1 MTNMLAGSLMPLLTI
16 KRLIAIRCWGA
27 TLTFFLAKTL
37 RLLVE
42 PCLPSSQSIF
52 SVYFPSMARNQS
64 ETKTWN
70 QFKKQAQNTYFI
82 SFYLI
87 CCTVIKTWEQNEP
100 EKMRTR
106 WRSDA
111 LLSTQMHCYLLR
123 CITIYWDAPNI
134 LFFMHCLHLLLPHI
148 LLSVGAAN
156 KYSMLLQR
164 TPSPVAKSH
173 KNDLAHF
180 PISLSSVATFVSDHD
195 MTKSHILPA
204 IIFCLGREYF
214 QGQFFMSK
222 LWKTSPVQT
231 IPKAK
236 VTFRLSVIL
245 GLQN

>member
-1 MTNMLAGSLMPLLTI
+1 MTNMLAGSMMPLLTI
-16 KRLIAIRCWGA
+16 KRLIASRCWGA
-27 TLTFFLAKTL
+27 TLKFFLAKAL
-37 RLLVE
+37 RLFVE
-42 PCLPSSQSIF
+42 SFLLPSSQSIF
-52 SVYFPSMARNQS
+52 SVYFPSMGRNQS

-70 QFKKQAQNTYFI
+70 QFRKAAKTHISYFI
-82 SFYLI
+82 SFAALSSRP
-87 CCTVIKTWEQNEP
+87 VNRRNWMKWE
-100 EKMRTR
+100 
-106 WRSDA
+106 WGGA
-111 LLSTQMHCYLLR
+111 QMHCCLLR

-164 TPSPVAKSH
+164 TPSSVAKSH

-204 IIFCLGREYF
+204 IIFCLRREYF

-231 IPKAK
+231 IPKAN
-236 VTFRLSVIL
+236 VTFGLSVIL
-245 GLQN
+245 G